1 MKYLQRKLQ
10 DCLLYF
16 YFFLINYEHYD
27 PLGTS
32 GSFSLIKLI
41 GIFYLLSIFLNPSIL
56 TSLNK
61 VMLEFVWPKLLLIF
75 WITIVSLLNFNELS
89 TRFVDVAVILNLFI
103 FIAIINHSLREEA
116 LLDKCFIFYVIGSIT
131 VSMLIFLNIGVSED
145 IGGRAQFFNS
155 DLNQLAIKLTA
166 SFLIIISF
174 FINDNLALGKY
185 RFLLVAFLP
194 FLFVAIS
201 RSGSRTALI
210 LIVLVILFLLFLWAL
225 NSKRKVVTFFITS
238 ISAASIVIG
247 VIYAIEAFQES
258 SVAIERLALTGSELD
273 NSEGARFFLWAGFV
287 SIILNYNN
295 NLFFGNGLSGFDQL
309 AYDFFGF
316 VPSTHN
322 VLLEVIIYTG
332 IFGLI
337 LYLIF
342 LYKSISAA
350 INLYRFNNN
359 LIGVIL
365 VPVAFTFIVALQGL
379 SEKLCWLIFAYV
391 VSKTIFYL
399 KQNTSQR

>member
-41 GIFYLLSIFLNPSIL
+41 GIFYLISISLNPIIL

-61 VMLEFVWPKLLLIF
+61 AMLGFVWPKLLLIF

-89 TRFVDVAVILNLFI
+89 SRFIDVAVILNLFI

-131 VSMLIFLNIGVSED
+131 VSILIFINIGVSED
-145 IGGRAQFFNS
+145 VGGRAQFFNS

-166 SFLIIISF
+166 SLLIIISF
-174 FINDNLALGKY
+174 FINDNIGLGKY

-210 LIVLVILFLLFLWAL
+210 LIVLVILFLL
-225 NSKRKVVTFFITS
+225 S
-238 ISAASIVIG
+238 
-247 VIYAIEAFQES
+247 
-258 SVAIERLALTGSELD
+258 
-273 NSEGARFFLWAGFV
+273 
-287 SIILNYNN
+287 
-295 NLFFGNGLSGFDQL
+295 
-309 AYDFFGF
+309 
-316 VPSTHN
+316 
-322 VLLEVIIYTG
+322 
-332 IFGLI
+332 
-337 LYLIF
+337 
-342 LYKSISAA
+342 
-350 INLYRFNNN
+350 
-359 LIGVIL
+359 
-365 VPVAFTFIVALQGL
+365 
-379 SEKLCWLIFAYV
+379 
-391 VSKTIFYL
+391 
-399 KQNTSQR
+399 